1 MALFNRWKNTVEKL
15 THPVVQ
21 EEQNTE
27 VATEDEASIFAK
39 AFLECLTNL
48 EHRLH
53 GMKEPKEI
61 GLSALAAA
69 CDFYDA
75 DWCGVLDVDV
85 KLKLWMPF
93 WWFDRKTGGMSATKI
108 DEIGVVGI
116 YERWMD
122 ALENNHP
129 IIIDCAENIRNENP
143 GEYNLFSQH
152 NTETLLAVP
161 YNKKE
166 KGFLMVRNPKRYL
179 HRPELLQILSYALVS
194 EVNEQKLLDRMK
206 MSVAPKMI
214 QTDNE
219 VIINLFGGLEIYTS
233 KGKLTEAEF
242 KSPLCCKVLLL
253 LMMNRNR
260 GVSARELSEQLW
272 PDKEYDN
279 PTGNI
284 RTLLYRFRSAFR
296 IISDTDL
303 IVTTP
308 NGYRIN
314 TNLKIETDFER
325 FEQGYHMAKKMQGK
339 QEKIDTL
346 KEIVKLYRGKMF
358 LTGSA
363 EHWQIAYISKFHLM
377 YLAAIEM
384 LMELLY
390 EKQAYGVMHEYATRA
405 ISVEPDNPSIIYWL
419 IVALRKYGAA
429 DMAKEHLE
437 SAKIRLLAEEYQE
450 LEGRLMAV

>member
-48 EHRLH
+48 ENRLH

-75 DWCGVLDVDV
+75 DWCGVMDVDV

-108 DEIGVVGI
+108 DDTGVVGI

-129 IIIDCAENIRNENP
+129 IIVDCAANIREENP
-143 GEYNLFSQH
+143 GEYNIFSEH

-179 HRPELLQILSYALVS
+179 HHPELLQMLSYVLVS

-214 QTDNE
+214 QTDME

-314 TNLKIETDFER
+314 TNLQIETDFEK
-325 FEQGYHMAKKMQGK
+325 FEKGYHMAKKVHGK

-377 YLAAIEM
+377 YLEAIEM

-390 EKQAYGVMHEYATRA
+390 
-405 ISVEPDNPSIIYWL
+405 DNRDYRSLRRSI
-419 IVALRKYGAA
+419 
-429 DMAKEHLE
+429 
-437 SAKIRLLAEEYQE
+437 
-450 LEGRLMAV
+450 

>member
-1 MALFNRWKNTVEKL
+1 
-15 THPVVQ
+15 
-21 EEQNTE
+21 
-27 VATEDEASIFAK
+27 
-39 AFLECLTNL
+39 
-48 EHRLH
+48 
-53 GMKEPKEI
+53 
-61 GLSALAAA
+61 
-69 CDFYDA
+69 
-75 DWCGVLDVDV
+75 
-85 KLKLWMPF
+85 
-93 WWFDRKTGGMSATKI
+93 
-108 DEIGVVGI
+108 
-116 YERWMD
+116 
-122 ALENNHP
+122 
-129 IIIDCAENIRNENP
+129 
-143 GEYNLFSQH
+143 
-152 NTETLLAVP
+152 
-161 YNKKE
+161 
-166 KGFLMVRNPKRYL
+166 MVRNPKRYL

-242 KSPLCCKVLLL
+242 KSLLCCKGLLL
-253 LMMNRNR
+253 LMINRNR

-296 IISDTDL
+296 LISDTDL

-314 TNLKIETDFER
+314 TNLKIETDFEK
-325 FEQGYHMAKKMQGK
+325 FEQGCHMAKKMQGK

>member
-27 VATEDEASIFAK
+27 VATEDEVSIFAK

-48 EHRLH
+48 EQRLH

-85 KLKLWMPF
+85 KLKLWMQF

-253 LMMNRNR
+253 LMINRNR

-284 RTLLYRFRSAFR
+284 RMNILVR
-296 IISDTDL
+296 
-303 IVTTP
+303 
-308 NGYRIN
+308 
-314 TNLKIETDFER
+314 
-325 FEQGYHMAKKMQGK
+325 
-339 QEKIDTL
+339 
-346 KEIVKLYRGKMF
+346 
-358 LTGSA
+358 
-363 EHWQIAYISKFHLM
+363 
-377 YLAAIEM
+377 
-384 LMELLY
+384 
-390 EKQAYGVMHEYATRA
+390 
-405 ISVEPDNPSIIYWL
+405 
-419 IVALRKYGAA
+419 
-429 DMAKEHLE
+429 
-437 SAKIRLLAEEYQE
+437 
-450 LEGRLMAV
+450 

>member
-1 MALFNRWKNTVEKL
+1 MALFNKWKNTVEKL

-21 EEQNTE
+21 EEKNTE

-39 AFLECLTNL
+39 AFLECLTKL
-48 EHRLH
+48 EDRLH
-53 GMKEPKEI
+53 GIKEPKEV

-75 DWCGVLDVDV
+75 DWCGVMDVDV

-108 DEIGVVGI
+108 DDTGVVGI

-129 IIIDCAENIRNENP
+129 IIVDCAANIREENP
-143 GEYNLFSQH
+143 GEYNIFSQH

-179 HRPELLQILSYALVS
+179 HRPELLQMLSYVLVS

-214 QTDNE
+214 QTDME

-314 TNLKIETDFER
+314 TNLQIETDFEK
-325 FEQGYHMAKKMQGK
+325 FEQGYHMAKKVHGK

-377 YLAAIEM
+377 YLEAIEM

-390 EKQAYGVMHEYATRA
+390 NNRDYGVMHEYATRA
-405 ISVEPDNPSIIYWL
+405 ITVEPDNPSIIYWL